1 MKIYNGS
8 PRHRQRVTPASRRAQ
23 LLAAFDRSRLSA
35 AAFARR
41 HGIGYST
48 LCAWRHHQAKT
59 KPSPGFV
66 QVEVSEP
73 IAPVELVI
81 ELGAQAR
88 VRVTS
93 DRQIEL
99 AVRLIERFNTP
110 AAC

>member
-1 MKIYNGS
+1 MKISNGS
-8 PRHRQRVTPASRRAQ
+8 PRYRQRLTPASRRAQ
-23 LLAAFDRSRLSA
+23 LLAAFDRSGLSA

-48 LCAWRHHQAKT
+48 LCAWRHRRAKT
-59 KPSPGFV
+59 RPSPAFV

-73 IAPVELVI
+73 IAPGELVI
-81 ELGAQAR
+81 ELGGQAR

-93 DRQIEL
+93 ERQIEL
-99 AVRLIERFNTP
+99 AVRLIQRLHTP